1 MNRDQWLDRDT
12 LDEWLQRI
20 VLRDPS
26 GNWICRIHRHIV
38 ILSINEYL
46 GPPDLA
52 WKSAKQNHVIHDKEH
67 GLDISLLEDADT

>member
-1 MNRDQWLDRDT
+1 MNGDQWLDRDT

-20 VLRDPS
+20 ALRDPS

-67 GLDISLLEDADT
+67 ALDISLLEDADT